1 VPTDGDLLRFAQG
14 VELALVHAYATAA
27 PLLSSPAAK
36 DAGAAF
42 ARHHT
47 AHAAALARVAGG
59 EPVAGPGPGVST
71 ELERALRTAHSEH
84 EALGALYEI
93 ETKVAATHQYLLENL
108 QGDPAIHQ
116 VSAVLP
122 VEGQHA
128 AVLAVMLKKDARD
141 LSPAFQTRDGYYDP
155 NRGAP

>member
-1 VPTDGDLLRFAQG
+1 M
-14 VELALVHAYATAA
+14 ELALVHAYATAA
-27 PLLSSPAAK
+27 PLLASPAAA

-42 ARHHT
+42 ARHHA

-59 EPVAGPGPGVST
+59 EPVAAPVAGVSSQM
-71 ELERALRTAHSEH
+71 ESVLRSARGEH

-93 ETKVAATHQYLLENL
+93 ETKVAATHQYLLEKL
-108 QGDPAIHQ
+108 QTNPAIHQ

-128 AVLAVMLKKDARD
+128 AVLAVMLNKGVRD

-155 NRGAP
+155 SHLAP